1 MTAEA
6 QAALQ
11 AELERL
17 ETDARREIAERI
29 KTAREWGDLK
39 ENSEYHDAKNDQAH
53 LETKILRIREQL
65 LAAEVREVETQTEVV
80 GFGSTVEVE
89 DSGGRRTT
97 YTLVSAPEAAPA
109 EGKVSID
116 SPIGKV
122 LSGARVGDERALA
135 DPARRAPPD
144 GSHDRLTKR
153 RTLSASSSVCSS
165 AGKWPPWSSCSQRST
180 SNTVSTSARGTCTSS
195 FGKSR

>member
-6 QAALQ
+6 HAALQ

-17 ETDARREIAERI
+17 EGDARREIAERI

-65 LAAEVREVETQTEVV
+65 LAAEVTEVETQTDVV

-89 DSGGRRTT
+89 EAGGRRTT
-97 YTLVSAPEAAPA
+97 YSLVSPPDAAPS
-109 EGKVSID
+109 EGKLSID
-116 SPIGKV
+116 SPVAKV
-122 LSGARVGDERALA
+122 LVGARVGDERALRT
-135 DPARRAPPD
+135 PR
-144 GSHDRLTKR
+144 GE
-153 RTLSASSSVCSS
+153 RTLKIVRI
-165 AGKWPPWSSCSQRST
+165 G
-180 SNTVSTSARGTCTSS
+180 
-195 FGKSR
+195 